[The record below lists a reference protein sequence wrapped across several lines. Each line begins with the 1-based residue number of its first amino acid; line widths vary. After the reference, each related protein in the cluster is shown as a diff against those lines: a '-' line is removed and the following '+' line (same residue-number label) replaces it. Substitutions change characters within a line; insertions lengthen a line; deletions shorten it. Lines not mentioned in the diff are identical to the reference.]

1 MKRTWK
7 RKEKNEER
15 RTFERLVSFRCRCKF
30 LSTLT
35 ASINHASRIKEKRK
49 NIARIFDLRSR
60 NGPVPFPATNSF
72 FFFFF
77 KSSNITSYKF
87 DIWRRTSFLSIEMQL
102 YKKKKKKKLN
112 RNGTYFYY
120 VPFRE
125 RKFARSAFE
134 GRRDF
139 VIKWRGRG
147 NAHPTLYRWKL
158 LSNTAI
164 NSLPSSVVSRLS
176 QWFLWY
182 TSSYLLL
189 HPHIPI
195 SFL

>member
-49 NIARIFDLRSR
+49 NVARIFDLRSR

-72 FFFFF
+72 FFFSLNRATSVT
-77 KSSNITSYKF
+77 SSIF
-87 DIWRRTSFLSIEMQL
+87 GDERPSFPSKCSCI
-102 YKKKKKKKLN
+102 KKKKKKLN

-139 VIKWRGRG
+139 VIKWGGEGKRSPHFVSMEITFKHCDKFVAVER
-147 NAHPTLYRWKL
+147 
-158 LSNTAI
+158 
-164 NSLPSSVVSRLS
+164 VSRLS